1 MRKISYLLLIILIIF
16 SISNIVLAAD
26 IQEQAL
32 VTSITSNSYIIS
44 KEKKLISRILPKT
57 TIEAIKQEFN
67 VKNST
72 VHIWDSNGKEEI
84 KQGYIGT
91 GMQIKF
97 DNHETTYI
105 ASIIGD
111 TNGDGE
117 IGQFEVSKAIK
128 HVIGLEKHQLT
139 GVNAVSI
146 DVNGDGVI
154 NQKDVSI
161 LIKYVVYG
169 KLDIGELTK
178 PSAPIIS
185 FVSGEEGEN
194 GWYTSNVVLKV
205 TKPENSP
212 IPITDMICSITGTN
226 NQEEQII
233 RDGENITIELE
244 GIYEINCYSLT
255 QMGVK
260 STVATRTVK
269 IDKTAP
275 ISANLMA
282 TLKDG
287 NGAPYQFGTP
297 INQNVY
303 LQTTGG
309 EDNISGIKEVT
320 IEATGATKLPKGTK
334 APVTIEN
341 NGTTNI
347 VVTTKN
353 NAGFTS
359 QKNYTI
365 IIDKVVKDPGTV
377 ITKLN
382 DQNGELYEENTWTN
396 QDVYVEVQNGGE
408 NITTTYQVEGANTI
422 SKTSEPTTL
431 TKEGISTI
439 TIINEDDG
447 GNVSKRNIT
456 VKIDKQA
463 PQKPVLK
470 VTGKKILE
478 DSSWYTSDVHTKMT
492 AIEKSEYAKIKHIE
506 YQLKEMTYDVTKT
519 DIIQNQETLTI
530 TEEGIYELTAW
541 AVDEAGNRSEG
552 TTVEIKLDTTNPV
565 AGTLSMYT
573 NNQDGQVYVNN
584 TWTNQSIYVELVEG
598 TDELSGHSNTVY
610 SVIGA
615 EQRENLKDAIT
626 ITKEGT
632 YTITVTTTDLSG
644 RSSQRIYTIRIDK
657 QKPEAPTLEVIAG
670 EKVDPRNQWYNSN
683 VTVEVIR
690 GNVDKGGSGMSY
702 TTCQILGSAQIEET
716 VIQDHGTIEIPSD
729 GTYEIIA
736 YNYDAAGNKS
746 EGTIITILLDKTA
759 PQNIQISPTQ
769 ITGTSFH
776 LQISAEE
783 QLSGIDIYQI
793 YVDGGLYQE
802 IERNE
807 QIVECDVIN
816 QLSGLHT
823 ISVKI
828 KDIAGNESNAETQVN
843 MGRLQAEDIDYIEF
857 MISNFTQTKDGETV
871 NTGAKYIVSD
881 TSISEASKY
890 IQVVS
895 TESDVIGQV
904 AGKTRLVRKD
914 GQVVEEFEYYPENLL
929 LEIAQYSDGSGSL
942 VEHQAQINVANTIL
956 TNEDIEE
963 GTNNNANVNITE
975 KQNSDNIFTVNDK
988 KITGTETYTRFIIRQ
1003 ITWNDEKIPFKITSN
1018 VI

>member
-1 MRKISYLLLIILIIF
+1 MRKISYLLLVILIIS
-16 SISNIVLAAD
+16 SISNIVLATSGQR
-26 IQEQAL
+26 QEL
-32 VTSITSNSYIIS
+32 VTNITSNSYIVS
-44 KEKKLISRILPKT
+44 KENKLISRILPKT
-57 TIEAIKQEFN
+57 TIEAVKQEFN
-67 VKNST
+67 VKSSN
-72 VHIWDSNGKEEI
+72 VHIWDSNGKSEI

-111 TNGDGE
+111 ANGDGE

-139 GVNAVSI
+139 GTNAVSI
-146 DVNGDGVI
+146 DVNADGRI
-154 NQKDVSI
+154 NQQDVSI

-169 KLDIGELTK
+169 KLDIGELAK
-178 PSAPIIS
+178 PTAPIIS

-205 TKPENSP
+205 TKPKNSP
-212 IPITDMICSITGTN
+212 IPITDMICSITGTR
-226 NQEEQII
+226 NQEEKII

-255 QMGVK
+255 QIGIK
-260 STVATRTVK
+260 SVVATRTIK

-282 TLKDG
+282 TLKDA
-287 NGAPYQFGTP
+287 NGVPYSFGTP
-297 INQNVY
+297 INQSVY
-303 LQTTGG
+303 LQTTQG

-334 APVTIEN
+334 TPVIIEN

-365 IIDKVVKDPGTV
+365 LIDKVIKEPGTI

-396 QDVYVEVQNGGE
+396 QNVYVEVQNGGE

-439 TIINEDDG
+439 TIINEDDS
-447 GNVSKRNIT
+447 GNVSKRNVT

-470 VTGKKILE
+470 VTGNKILE
-478 DSSWYTSDVHTKMT
+478 DSNWYTSDVQTKMS
-492 AIEKSEYAKIKHIE
+492 ASEKTKNAKIKHIE

-519 DIIQNQETLTI
+519 GIIQNQETLTI
-530 TEEGIYELTAW
+530 VEEGRYELTAW

-552 TTVEIKLDTTNPV
+552 TIVQIKLDTTNPV
-565 AGTLSMYT
+565 AGTLNMYT
-573 NNQDGQVYVNN
+573 NNQEGQVYVNN
-584 TWTNQSIYVELVEG
+584 TWINQSVYVELIEG
-598 TDELSGHSNTVY
+598 TDELSGHANTVY
-610 SVIGA
+610 TITGT
-615 EQRENLKDAIT
+615 EQKENLKGPIT
-626 ITKEGT
+626 ITKEGI
-632 YTITVTTTDLSG
+632 YTITVTTTDLAG
-644 RSSQRIYTIRIDK
+644 RTSQRIYTIRIDK
-657 QKPEAPTLEVIAG
+657 QKPEAPTLKVIAG
-670 EKVDPRNQWYNSN
+670 EKSDPRNEWYNSN
-683 VTVEVIR
+683 VTIEVIR
-690 GNVDKGGSGMSY
+690 GNVDKGGSGISY
-702 TTCQILGSAQIEET
+702 TTCEILGSTPIQET

-746 EGTIITILLDKTA
+746 EGTTMTIQLDKTA

-776 LQISAEE
+776 LQVFAEE
-783 QLSGIDIYQI
+783 YHSGIAMYQI
-793 YVDGGLYQE
+793 YIDGGLYQE
-802 IERNE
+802 IEKSE
-807 QIVECDVIN
+807 QTIECDVIN

-823 ISVKI
+823 ISVKV
-828 KDIAGNESNAETQVN
+828 KDNAGNEGSAEIQVN
-843 MGRLQAEDIDYIEF
+843 MGRLQVEDIDYIEF
-857 MISNFTQTKDGETV
+857 AIGNFTQTKEGNIV
-871 NTGAKYIVSD
+871 NSGAKYIVSD
-881 TSISEASKY
+881 TSISKSSKY

-895 TESDVIGQV
+895 TESEVIGQV
-904 AGKTRLVRKD
+904 AGNIRLVRKD
-914 GQVVEEFEYYPENLL
+914 GQIVEQFEYYPENLL
-929 LEIAQYSDGSGSL
+929 LEIAQYSDGSGSS

-963 GTNNNANVNITE
+963 GTNNNANINITE

-1003 ITWNDEKIPFKITSN
+1003 ITWNEQKIPFKLTSN
-1018 VI
+1018 VR